1 MKKSKI
7 IFIALLAIGTLS
19 LTSCLNDL
27 EDFMGAF
34 SSAPAIAELS
44 EGVNAATGTVT
55 REIID
60 PTVPAVF
67 QLRVAVAV
75 ASPLGKDTKITLA
88 LDNALITAYNT
99 EKGLT
104 GSAAAVPLPMAAL
117 TVDSYEVM
125 VPAGELEV
133 DWEFTIDAELVPN
146 ATTTFYILP
155 VKIASVDNGVTISGN
170 FGTKLVRLIARNEF
184 DGAYKM
190 KGFIMRPGDT
200 SGLEGYFKNQD
211 YGLKT
216 VSGNGVQYTR
226 LQCWANGSNVG
237 GIGYWTITVNTSG
250 GVSPYPIVVTDDVQG
265 ANFVNVSTYNHRYD
279 VPTKTF
285 FLQVQWGT
293 AVPKN
298 RGCTDTLVFV
308 GPRP

>member
-7 IFIALLAIGTLS
+7 IFIALLVLGTLS

-60 PTVPAVF
+60 PTHPTTF
-67 QLRVAVAV
+67 KLRVAVAV
-75 ASPLGKDTKITLA
+75 AQPLGKDTKITLA

-99 EKGLT
+99 AKGLT
-104 GSAAAVPLPMAAL
+104 GSAAAIPIPLAAL
-117 TVDSYEVM
+117 TVNSYEVTI
-125 VPAGELEV
+125 PAGELEL
-133 DWEFTIDAELVPN
+133 DWEFTIDATKVPN
-146 ATTTFYILP
+146 ATTTFYLIP
-155 VKIASVDNGVTISGN
+155 VKIASADNGVTVSGN
-170 FGTKLVRLIARNEF
+170 FGTKLVRILARNEF
-184 DGAYKM
+184 DGSYKM
-190 KGFIMRPGDT
+190 KGWIMRPGDT

-216 VSGNGVQYTR
+216 ISGNAVQFTR

-237 GIGYWTITVNTSG
+237 GITYFTITVDKSG
-250 GVSPYPIVVTDDVQG
+250 GVSPFPIVITDDVQG
-265 ANFVNVSTYNHRYD
+265 ANFVNVPTYTQKYE

-285 FLQVQWGT
+285 FLSVLWGT

>member
-7 IFIALLAIGTLS
+7 IFIALLVLGTLS

-34 SSAPAIAELS
+34 SGAPAIAELS

-60 PTVPAVF
+60 PTHPTTF
-67 QLRVAVAV
+67 TLRVAVAV
-75 ASPLGKDTKITLA
+75 AEPLGTDTKVTLA

-104 GSAAAVPLPMAAL
+104 GSAAAIPIPLAAL
-117 TVDSYEVM
+117 TVDSYEVTI
-125 VPAGELEV
+125 PAGELEL
-133 DWEFTIDAELVPN
+133 DWEFTIDATLVPN

-190 KGFIMRPGDT
+190 KGWIMRPGDT

-216 VSGNGVQYTR
+216 VSGNAVQFTR
-226 LQCWANGSNVG
+226 LQCWANGANVG
-237 GIGYWTITVNTSG
+237 GIGYWTISVDKSG
-250 GVSPYPIVVTDDVQG
+250 GVSPYPIVTTDDVQG
-265 ANFVNVSTYNHRYD
+265 ANFVNVATYTQKYD
-279 VPTKTF
+279 APTKTF
-285 FLQVQWGT
+285 FLSVLWGT
-293 AVPKN
+293 ASPKN
-298 RGCTDTLVFV
+298 RGCTDTIVFV